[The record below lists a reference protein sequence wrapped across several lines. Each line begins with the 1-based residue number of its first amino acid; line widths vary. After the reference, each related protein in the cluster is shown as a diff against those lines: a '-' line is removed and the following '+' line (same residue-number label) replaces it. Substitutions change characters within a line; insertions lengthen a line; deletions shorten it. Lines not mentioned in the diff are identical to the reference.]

1 MAASFFGP
9 TASRL
14 FVAAERWLGS
24 HSDALIAL
32 SPSQLQ
38 ELEHLRIGHARNR
51 AIVELAVDLGP
62 YRRARSYAARADA
75 RSRVGLDQDS
85 TVVLFGG
92 RLVPVKRVDW
102 LLRVMAPL
110 LAANPKLVLI
120 VAGDGPERPKLENL
134 SRALGIP
141 ARVRFEGWVDKMADW
156 YASADLVALASS
168 WEGTPL
174 AIIEAMASA
183 RVAVATDV
191 GGIRDIVEDGRTGVV
206 VGKDDDE
213 GFRRAVHELV
223 TDGERRDHMAAN
235 AAAASERFCPERLV
249 DDLDRIY
256 HRVLATST
264 VAAT

>member
-1 MAASFFGP
+1 
-9 TASRL
+9 
-14 FVAAERWLGS
+14 
-24 HSDALIAL
+24 
-32 SPSQLQ
+32 
-38 ELEHLRIGHARNR
+38 
-51 AIVELAVDLGP
+51 
-62 YRRARSYAARADA
+62 
-75 RSRVGLDQDS
+75 VGLDQDS

-223 TDGERRDHMAAN
+223 TDGNRRDHMAAN